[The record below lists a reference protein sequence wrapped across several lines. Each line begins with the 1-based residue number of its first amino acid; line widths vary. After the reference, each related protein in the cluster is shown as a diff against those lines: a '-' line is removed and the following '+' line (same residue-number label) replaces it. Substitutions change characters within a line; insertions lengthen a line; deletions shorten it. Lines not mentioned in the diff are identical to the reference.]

1 MTGRWLGASA
11 ALGRA
16 VPVDET
22 YPHICGRPT
31 NGTANNSNLLTHR
44 DCAACAINRGPAR
57 PTAQPAQEDVV
68 SDPALMLLAAYA
80 LAAEGLPVFFLGR
93 TKRPVANCPNC
104 PKGDP
109 DHDPEACECLT
120 CHGFYAASTDPDR
133 IAAMR
138 AAVPR
143 GLLAIRTGGPI
154 AVVDID
160 PRNGGRIVP
169 ELMPATRAVRTGS
182 DGWHLYYAHPG
193 GALGAKLHGYPGID
207 IKADG
212 GYVVAPPSIHPGTGR
227 PYRWIGD
234 RPVAAM
240 PPALADACRPTSE
253 ANTSRPFRVLLTGSR
268 AWTDAAGIT
277 AVLDRL
283 LRCHGPALTVVHGAC
298 VRGADAIAESWCR
311 RNHVAVERY
320 PADWSAGR
328 RAGPAR
334 NAAMVATRPDLCIA
348 FIRDASPGAT
358 GCADLAEQN
367 GIPTLRGPRPLDL
380 PDRPHA
386 TVTTLHGGRGIS
398 SPEALLEANLNAVR
412 NAPRGQRRT
421 RLYGAARGV
430 ARMVKAG
437 AITHADAVNALT
449 DVGREMGQPERDIRA
464 AIIGGFRAES
474 VATEGIAA

>member
-1 MTGRWLGASA
+1 
-11 ALGRA
+11 
-16 VPVDET
+16 
-22 YPHICGRPT
+22 
-31 NGTANNSNLLTHR
+31 
-44 DCAACAINRGPAR
+44 
-57 PTAQPAQEDVV
+57 
-68 SDPALMLLAAYA
+68 MLLAAYA

-93 TKRPVANCPNC
+93 TKRPVANCPGC

-109 DHDPEACECLT
+109 NHDPEACECLT

-133 IAAMR
+133 ITAMR

-143 GLLAIRTGGPI
+143 GLLAIRTGGPV

-169 ELMPATRAVRTGS
+169 ELMPPTRAVRTGS

-212 GYVVAPPSIHPGTGR
+212 GYVVAPPSMHPLTGR

-234 RPVAAM
+234 RPTVAM
-240 PPALADACRPTSE
+240 PPALVDACRAPV
-253 ANTSRPFRVLLTGSR
+253 P
-268 AWTDAAGIT
+268 
-277 AVLDRL
+277 
-283 LRCHGPALTVVHGAC
+283 
-298 VRGADAIAESWCR
+298 AES
-311 RNHVAVERY
+311 A
-320 PADWSAGR
+320 P
-328 RAGPAR
+328 
-334 NAAMVATRPDLCIA
+334 
-348 FIRDASPGAT
+348 
-358 GCADLAEQN
+358 
-367 GIPTLRGPRPLDL
+367 PR
-380 PDRPHA
+380 A
-386 TVTTLHGGRGIS
+386 TVIPLSGGRGIS

-421 RLYGAARGV
+421 RLYGAARGI

-437 AITHADAVNALT
+437 AITHARAVDELT
-449 DVGREMGQPERDIRA
+449 RVGREMGQPERDIRA